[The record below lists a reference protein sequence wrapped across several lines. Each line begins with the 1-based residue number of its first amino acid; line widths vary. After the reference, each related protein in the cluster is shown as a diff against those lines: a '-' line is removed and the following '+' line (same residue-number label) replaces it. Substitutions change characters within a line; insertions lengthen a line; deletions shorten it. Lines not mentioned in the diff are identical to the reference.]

1 MRTHLIDREIEFFK
15 VRFDCLLSKDHHYDT
30 RQVSEI
36 LEASISS
43 STKLAITVLPFMIVV
58 RFKI

>member
-1 MRTHLIDREIEFFK
+1 MRTCLVDREMEFFN
-15 VRFDCLLSKDHHYDT
+15 VRFDCLLSKDYHCDT

-43 STKLAITVLPFMIVV
+43 SIKLVITALTFMIVV
-58 RFKI
+58 RVKI